1 MRCTKYEAD
10 LTIPIM
16 TKNYKGK
23 TNEPIRPVL
32 STRAALAR
40 VLFGANSVRR
50 AWSFG
55 SPPSRRAISCR
66 DITLVDTDKIKLSP
80 LAVEVSISLLLLF
93 LAHPR
98 TMTQPL
104 EEIGS
109 PATSGTRSAPLF
121 PTVYTFDSRS
131 YGAAYNKNF
140 TLAIFHV
147 SFCCFLFD
155 SI

>member
-1 MRCTKYEAD
+1 MSRSDQSY
-10 LTIPIM
+10 
-16 TKNYKGK
+16 
-23 TNEPIRPVL
+23 
-32 STRAALAR
+32 
-40 VLFGANSVRR
+40 RR
-50 AWSFG
+50 ARLWREFCSAPIPFDARG
-55 SPPSRRAISCR
+55 VLGPPSRRAISCR